1 MTRDATEIARLSAQA
16 LWAEDKASQGL
27 GMEVLEVGPGRAK
40 LAMTLTERMVNGHG
54 LGHGGFIFT
63 LADRLAA
70 APTYGLA
77 LSKRAL
83 AAASGNTLATQLDL
97 ERELQ
102 QLAGASPDAAE
113 GITAFLEKRT
123 PTFSGSKA

>member
-1 MTRDATEIARLSAQA
+1 MPRLVGAARARGLIMLAEPLAAETAEAWGLIWKVVDDDKLSA
-16 LWAEDKASQGL
+16 
-27 GMEVLEVGPGRAK
+27 EVDA
-40 LAMTLTERMVNGHG
+40 
-54 LGHGGFIFT
+54 

-70 APTYGLA
+70 AATYGLA

-102 QLAGASPDAAE
+102 QLAGDSPDGAE
-113 GITAFLEKRT
+113 GIAAFLEKRT
-123 PTFSGSKA
+123 PTFSGRKA